1 MNFMVF
7 ILAFLMA
14 CDENTLTRTLHR
26 PLAACT
32 LFGAAL
38 GNVQAGLAAGAVLE
52 IEALGFD
59 AAGIPSNYI
68 LSSLAAALLAVNG
81 TGAAESALAAAA
93 LMPAGYLL
101 KQISGLINTALVPM
115 ARKAASERKEGG
127 MLGAVLLSL
136 VINGIVYG
144 AAAMVLASNGKEIA
158 AAYSSLISA
167 NGWILYGLYAGG
179 VLTAAAGIAVL
190 MRNLNVKEMPGVFF
204 AGAAAA
210 AVMCACGLSQA
221 AMLLC
226 ALAAFGLS
234 CMDYSLRKGGSE
246 KAAEPKPVKKGGA
259 QWW

>member
-7 ILAFLMA
+7 IL
-14 CDENTLTRTLHR
+14 
-26 PLAACT
+26 
-32 LFGAAL
+32 
-38 GNVQAGLAAGAVLE
+38 NVQAGLAAGAVLE

-167 NGWILYGLYAGG
+167 NGWILYGLFRYLLIPVLALACVQMASAGNT
-179 VLTAAAGIAVL
+179 LAAVL

>member
-14 CDENTLTRTLHR
+14 CDENTLTRVLHR

-38 GNVQAGLAAGAVLE
+38 GNTAAGLAAGAVLE

-68 LSSLAAALLAVNG
+68 LSSLAAAVLAANG

-101 KQISGLINTALVPM
+101 RQVSGLASTALLPM

-127 MLGAVLLSL
+127 MLAAMLVSIVISGAVF
-136 VINGIVYG
+136 G
-144 AAAMVLASNGKEIA
+144 AAAILLASKGKDIA
-158 AAYSSLISA
+158 SWYSGLVSA

-179 VLTAAAGIAVL
+179 IFTAAAGIAVL

-210 AVMCACGLSQA
+210 AVMCACGLPQA
-221 AMLLC
+221 AALLC
-226 ALAAFGLS
+226 GLAAFGLS
-234 CMDYSLRKGGSE
+234 CMDYSVRKGGNE